1 MYIFYPEGQYFVFI
15 YSLLFGVILGIIYDI
30 FKVKRIIF
38 SCNNVILFFDDILYF
53 LLSSVL
59 LTIGIF
65 NINNGNIRW
74 YEILPCILGFVLER
88 CTLSLLIMKIFI
100 IIAKIIKR
108 IIKLVLK
115 FADFLFFPIRK
126 LYTYLSY
133 IFAKLLFNCYILIY
147 QRYSFNISKKLY
159 RSLS

>member
-133 IFAKLLFNCYILIY
+133 IFAKLLFNCYIRIY